1 MLGYFFWFLV
11 SFLTFFIWLK
21 YCVIQSKMTKSYKKC
36 QKRMKNKIRLLFIM
50 KYWVRWKLSNLFL
63 FKNIIRNLK
72 LSWDKKLIKI
82 WTYGRWFKSKRN
94 LGWKMRKVVWV
105 MGLILKL
112 LRDILLANRLFLE
125 LGLCFVQYKIKMIR
139 KNDKRPN
146 LLVIYI
152 KF

>member
-1 MLGYFFWFLV
+1 
-11 SFLTFFIWLK
+11 
-21 YCVIQSKMTKSYKKC
+21 
-36 QKRMKNKIRLLFIM
+36 
-50 KYWVRWKLSNLFL
+50 
-63 FKNIIRNLK
+63 
-72 LSWDKKLIKI
+72 
-82 WTYGRWFKSKRN
+82 
-94 LGWKMRKVVWV
+94 

-139 KNDKRPN
+139 KNDKRSN